1 MIHKPRMEFGYN
13 PPCGDRGYELIRPR
27 EYMSDLH
34 SALDVASQSFGSLWS
49 SDHLN
54 YSSEFRVECWTL
66 LTWMAARY
74 PGPMLGTVVMCNSF
88 RNPSLLAKMSA
99 SLQHM
104 ASGRL
109 ILGYG
114 AGWYEEEY
122 RSYGFDYPSAGIR
135 IDMFKEGVEI
145 IRRMW
150 TDSPANFE
158 GAHYRVENVFCEP
171 RPDPQPVLMLGGGGE
186 KQTLKIV
193 AEQADWWN
201 DVMRPTKDLKRK
213 LKVLEN
219 HCIEVGRNYDE
230 IRKTLAPRIFIDSS
244 NKKAKEMAGGRESS
258 GQVIAGD
265 PSAIREQL
273 DELVEMGF
281 DFVVATFPRF
291 QELDDMKL
299 FVNEVMPYFE

>member
-1 MIHKPRMEFGYN
+1 
-13 PPCGDRGYELIRPR
+13 
-27 EYMSDLH
+27 MS
-34 SALDVASQSFGSLWS
+34 
-49 SDHLN
+49 
-54 YSSEFRVECWTL
+54 
-66 LTWMAARY
+66 
-74 PGPMLGTVVMCNSF
+74 
-88 RNPSLLAKMSA
+88 
-99 SLQHM
+99 
-104 ASGRL
+104 SGRL

-114 AGWYEEEY
+114 AGWYEKEY
-122 RSYGFDYPSAGIR
+122 KSYGFDYPSAGIR

-150 TDSPANFE
+150 TDSPADFK

-186 KQTLKIV
+186 KRTLKIV

-201 DVMRPTKDLKRK
+201 DVMRPAKELKHK
-213 LKVLEN
+213 LEVLER

-230 IRKTLAPRIFIDSS
+230 IRKTLAPRFFIDSS
-244 NKKAKEMAGGRESS
+244 NKRAKEMAEGREAS

-265 PSAIREQL
+265 PSAVREQL

>member
-1 MIHKPRMEFGYN
+1 MLHKPRMEFGYN

-27 EYMSDLH
+27 EYLSDLH

-104 ASGRL
+104 SSGRL

-150 TDSPANFE
+150 TDSPA
-158 GAHYRVENVFCEP
+158 
-171 RPDPQPVLMLGGGGE
+171 
-186 KQTLKIV
+186 IV

-201 DVMRPTKDLKRK
+201 DVMRPTKELKHK
-213 LKVLEN
+213 LEVLEN
-219 HCIEVGRNYDE
+219 HCTEVGRNYDE
-230 IRKTLAPRIFIDSS
+230 IRKTLAPRFFIDRS
-244 NKKAKEMAGGRESS
+244 NKKAKEMAGGKKSS

-265 PSAIREQL
+265 PSAVREQL
-273 DELVEMGF
+273 DELVELGF